1 MAAQRPSCRPAS
13 QTQTG
18 LASMGIH
25 QHSQRGKS
33 GHYQKK
39 PIAAP
44 RSLAPATAPNS
55 PSDWPRPTSDEAIPT
70 LGGAARVGD
79 SKPPPPWVQT
89 SETRAS
95 KKDPSSPFFSFCHLS
110 PLGPYLCHSGPGR
123 PRRLAA
129 VALPGTIF
137 WQVVLFL
144 ETFITHHSQIRGRP
158 RMRIG
163 EAREKGITEMDLT
176 CPGYTLNQRS
186 SPQDQTILVAADQ
199 NIPVISTL
207 RCPNPPPPHES
218 HIAAR
223 PTSTR
228 CSTTWTMQPP
238 AGRAVG
244 RVAVTRPT

>member
-33 GHYQKK
+33 GHYRKN

-55 PSDWPRPTSDEAIPT
+55 PSDWPRPISDEAIPT

-95 KKDPSSPFFSFCHLS
+95 KKDPSSPFFLS
-110 PLGPYLCHSGPGR
+110 ATFPLWAHTCATVAQAGR
-123 PRRLAA
+123 DDWPLS
-129 VALPGTIF
+129 L
-137 WQVVLFL
+137 
-144 ETFITHHSQIRGRP
+144 
-158 RMRIG
+158 
-163 EAREKGITEMDLT
+163 
-176 CPGYTLNQRS
+176 CPGPSFGRLSCFLKHSSLTAHRS
-186 SPQDQTILVAADQ
+186 
-199 NIPVISTL
+199 
-207 RCPNPPPPHES
+207 E
-218 HIAAR
+218 AAR
-223 PTSTR
+223 GWGLVKPGKKASPR
-228 CSTTWTMQPP
+228 WIWH
-238 AGRAVG
+238 VLDIL
-244 RVAVTRPT
+244 